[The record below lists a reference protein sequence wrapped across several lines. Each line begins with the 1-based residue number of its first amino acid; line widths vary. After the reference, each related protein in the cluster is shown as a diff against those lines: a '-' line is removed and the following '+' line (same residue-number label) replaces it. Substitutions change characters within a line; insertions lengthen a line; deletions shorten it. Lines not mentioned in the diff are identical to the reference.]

1 MSFVKRYIHRRLESY
16 QSRIKS
22 KYINVKKKVYK
33 RIEDTLQNERIHN
46 LIMRILDPPFIR
58 TKILI
63 VKIQIWYYTLYWL
76 DIILHKIYKKN
87 KKLEKTTNHGK
98 NLVYDIPPTDFGHFS
113 FMWLRT
119 WDPWIKSFLPTYLLF
134 WPFFMI

>member
-63 VKIQIWYYTLYWL
+63 VKIQIWYYTLY
-76 DIILHKIYKKN
+76 
-87 KKLEKTTNHGK
+87 
-98 NLVYDIPPTDFGHFS
+98 
-113 FMWLRT
+113 
-119 WDPWIKSFLPTYLLF
+119 
-134 WPFFMI
+134 